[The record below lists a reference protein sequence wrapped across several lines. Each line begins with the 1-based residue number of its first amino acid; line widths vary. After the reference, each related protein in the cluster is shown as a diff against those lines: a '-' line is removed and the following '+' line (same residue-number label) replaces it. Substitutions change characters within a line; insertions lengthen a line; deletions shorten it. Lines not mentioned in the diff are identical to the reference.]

1 LELRYAQA
9 ADADGGRD
17 ARASHS
23 IRPLETGH
31 RNDVNTGK
39 EGMSVYHGI
48 LNLTNWAGNVIM
60 PTLGALFIA
69 IAILQ
74 FARGQHQVYSMWA
87 YGGILCLLVSGLLR
101 AMEKFT
107 GQLGWNNPDLY
118 WNSILNLV
126 DWFANV
132 ILPVYAGMHVTLGAI
147 QVGEAFTQYTHH
159 QVTAMRHFVAALLC
173 LMGSGLVR
181 LAEFFV
187 SRGTG
192 GVS

>member
-1 LELRYAQA
+1 
-9 ADADGGRD
+9 
-17 ARASHS
+17 
-23 IRPLETGH
+23 
-31 RNDVNTGK
+31 
-39 EGMSVYHGI
+39 MSFYNGI

-69 IAILQ
+69 IAVVQ
-74 FARGQHQVYSMWA
+74 FARGQHQVYSTWA
-87 YGGILCLLVSGLLR
+87 YGGLFCLMVSGLLR

-107 GQLGWNNPDLY
+107 GQLGWNDPNLY

-132 ILPVYAGMHVTLGAI
+132 ILPVYAGMHLALGAI
-147 QVGEAFTQYTHH
+147 QLGGLFTTYIHH
-159 QVTAMRHFVAALLC
+159 QVSQTRHFLAALLC
-173 LMGSGLVR
+173 LMVSGLVR

-187 SRGTG
+187 SKGTG

>member
-1 LELRYAQA
+1 
-9 ADADGGRD
+9 
-17 ARASHS
+17 
-23 IRPLETGH
+23 
-31 RNDVNTGK
+31 
-39 EGMSVYHGI
+39 MSLYNGI

-69 IAILQ
+69 IAIVQ
-74 FARGQHQVYSMWA
+74 FGRGQHQVYSTWA

-118 WNSILNLV
+118 WNSLLNFV

-132 ILPVYAGMHVTLGAI
+132 ILPVYAAFHVTLGAI
-147 QVGEAFTQYTHH
+147 QMGGFFTQYIHH
-159 QVTAMRHFVAALLC
+159 QVAETRHFVAAMLC

-181 LAEFFV
+181 LAEFLV
-187 SRGTG
+187 SKGTA

>member
-1 LELRYAQA
+1 
-9 ADADGGRD
+9 
-17 ARASHS
+17 
-23 IRPLETGH
+23 
-31 RNDVNTGK
+31 
-39 EGMSVYHGI
+39 MSFYNGI

-69 IAILQ
+69 IAIVQ
-74 FARGQHQVYSMWA
+74 FARGQHQVYSIWA

-107 GQLGWNNPDLY
+107 GQLAWNNPDLY
-118 WNSILNLV
+118 WNSLLNLV

-132 ILPVYAGMHVTLGAI
+132 ILPVYAAFHVTLGAI
-147 QVGEAFTQYTHH
+147 QMGGFFTPYIHRQLAET
-159 QVTAMRHFVAALLC
+159 RHFVAALLC

-187 SRGTG
+187 AKGTAG
-192 GVS
+192 IS

>member
-1 LELRYAQA
+1 
-9 ADADGGRD
+9 
-17 ARASHS
+17 
-23 IRPLETGH
+23 
-31 RNDVNTGK
+31 
-39 EGMSVYHGI
+39 MSFYNGI

-69 IAILQ
+69 IAVLQ

-87 YGGILCLLVSGLLR
+87 YGGILCLMVSGLLR

-107 GQLGWNNPDLY
+107 GQLGWNDPDLY

-132 ILPVYAGMHVTLGAI
+132 ILPVYAGLHVTLGAI
-147 QVGEAFTQYTHH
+147 QLGGIFTTYTHR
-159 QVTAMRHFVAALLC
+159 QLSESRHFLAALLC
-173 LMGSGLVR
+173 LMASGLVR

-187 SRGTG
+187 TRGAG